1 MKFIVSSS
9 ELLKAVMTASK
20 AVPAK
25 TAEAILENYLFL
37 LKGNVLEITAS
48 DKEIT
53 IRTLVE
59 VENTIEEGSIAVPA
73 KQLFE
78 LLKEIPDQPLTIS
91 TLSDNA
97 FKCEWL
103 NGESTL
109 PYFNAEDYPIIKGVS
124 DQFKTIS
131 IPMATLSDAI
141 SDTVYA
147 ASEEESRPLMNSIF
161 FDIKADHTTV
171 VASDLQKL
179 ICYTAVDVK
188 TEGEASLILNSRHAS
203 VIKSILSKDGED
215 VTVNFDENVAVFKF
229 GQTSVTCCLVV
240 GKYPDYTTIIPKN
253 NSNILCL
260 GRTQLLNS
268 VRRVTVC
275 SPKGSNHIK
284 FNLSDGSLEVSAE
297 DAGFGIFA
305 HENISCDYNG
315 DTLNIGFKST
325 HIIEILSNL
334 GCENI
339 IMKFA
344 DKRRAALILPA
355 EEEMDKEKVFGIV
368 MPIMVR

>member
-20 AVPAK
+20 AIPAK
-25 TAEAILENYLFL
+25 TSEPVLENYLFV
-37 LKGNVLEITAS
+37 LKGNVLEITSS

-53 IRTLVE
+53 IRTTVE
-59 VENTIEEGSIAVPA
+59 VENTLEEGSIAVPA
-73 KQLFE
+73 KQISE
-78 LLKEIPDQPLTIS
+78 LLKEIPDQPLTIF
-91 TLSDNA
+91 TKDENA
-97 FKCEWL
+97 FQCEWL

-109 PYFNAEDYPIIKGVS
+109 PYFNAEDYPVIKGVGA
-124 DQFKTIS
+124 QCKTIS
-131 IPMATLSDAI
+131 LPMSTLSDAI
-141 SDTVYA
+141 GNTVYA
-147 ASEEESRPLMNSIF
+147 ASDEENRPLMNSIY

-179 ICYTAVDVK
+179 ICYTAIDVK
-188 TEGEASLILNSRHAS
+188 TEGDASFILNSRHAA
-203 VIKSILSKDGED
+203 VIKSILYKDGED
-215 VTVNFDENVAVFKF
+215 VSVSFDEDAAMFKF
-229 GQTSVTCCLVV
+229 AQTSVTCCLVV

-253 NSNILCL
+253 NSNILSL
-260 GRTQLLNS
+260 PRTQLLNS
-268 VRRVTVC
+268 VKRVTVC

-284 FNLSDGSLEVSAE
+284 FNLTAGSLEISAE

-315 DTLNIGFKST
+315 DALNIGFKAT

-334 GCENI
+334 TCENV

-344 DKRRAALILPA
+344 DKRRAALILPS
-355 EEEMDKEKVFGIV
+355 EEEMDQVKTFGIV